1 MKFPAMIDRIMIT
14 PQLLAA
20 YAENKV
26 TVEEKAAVR
35 RYLSQHPKELES
47 VLYMMDTYD
56 STPLDVEDDSDNSF
70 GEKTQGISAI
80 FPGISMCAAAFAPP
94 QIMPTRTRRDM
105 HDASRPNEDRASFA
119 SRLESLLND

>member
-56 STPLDVEDDSDNSF
+56 STPLDVEDDYENSHKETTH
-70 GEKTQGISAI
+70 GVSAI
-80 FPGISMCAAAFAPP
+80 FPQISMCAAAFAPP
-94 QIMPTRTRRDM
+94 QIVPLRAYCDKQDVARSYKDK
-105 HDASRPNEDRASFA
+105 ASFV
-119 SRLESLLND
+119 SRLDSLLDD